1 MTILIIEDDIS
12 ILRVVKDNLEFEGY
26 RVHTATSGTTGLEMA
41 LSRKIDLLLLDIM
54 LPGINGYEIC
64 RRVKKSKPELPVIMV
79 TARGSEI
86 DTVTGLDTG
95 ADDYIQKPFSVPELV
110 ARVRAVLRR
119 IQKTGNKVEEFSFGN
134 VLLNLKKFTA
144 LVCGNEIRLSAKEV
158 GIMQYLIMHQE
169 EVVTRDD
176 LLENVWNYTVTPST
190 RTVDNYILNL
200 RKKFE
205 PDPANPKYIISVKG
219 AGYKFCPVPEIKN
232 GS

>member
-26 RVHTATSGTTGLEMA
+26 HVLTATNGITGLESAMD
-41 LSRKIDLLLLDIM
+41 KNIDLLLLDIM
-54 LPGINGYEIC
+54 LPGINGHEIC
-64 RRVKKSKPELPVIMV
+64 RRLKKSKPDLPVIMV

-95 ADDYIQKPFSVPELV
+95 ADDYISKPFSIPELI

-119 IQKTGNKVEEFSFGN
+119 SSKNEDDLDEFSFGK
-134 VLLNLKKFTA
+134 VIISLKKFIA
-144 LVCGNEIRLSAKEV
+144 IVNGVEINLSAKEI
-158 GIMQYLIMHQE
+158 GIMQYFVTHIGV
-169 EVVTRDD
+169 VVTRHE
-176 LLENVWNYTVTPST
+176 LLENVWGYSVTPST

-205 PDPANPKYIISVKG
+205 PDPSNPEYIISVSG
-219 AGYKFCPVPEIKN
+219 AGYKFCP
-232 GS
+232 G